1 MNEHMNKKQLSLAYR
16 YAYTRLILDD
26 YMYCEEVEKSRKH
39 SEQMEKLDT
48 KMHQMIFDFLEQKL
62 QKDEVL
68 AFREE
73 IKKQMERITM
83 YTDCFQIYESVLNHL
98 EGRFREDVLL
108 LEEEEQFTRK
118 VMAYITGS
126 KDNMLMN
133 QKIQEVVGELP
144 IRLTKNKFAALVQEG
159 LSAYTGSDKSSLE
172 TVFYLLRTTS
182 MMDMPKELETE
193 YPNLFEL
200 LVQFKKADYK
210 EMDAEEYHRL
220 EGVLKLAIDYIEEE
234 CSICLSLQELV
245 NNLTIL
251 VLTQKNVMVDAAE
264 DSLFYELL
272 MDMNQGVREKSEEIE
287 SILEN
292 MVERI
297 SLLEGKQEEVYE
309 RYLQGESQWLKELS
323 GEWKETGRLITLLL
337 SGSPFAELG
346 EECVQEEADKVYVM
360 QKGAQF
366 LEEFQQNL
374 SGMQKPVARALMA
387 NVLSRLP
394 VFFNSINEI
403 EQYVRGSLESCA
415 DPYEKGTCMNLIQYM
430 MESEDALV

>member
-16 YAYTRLILDD
+16 YAYTQLILDD
-26 YMYCEEVEKSRKH
+26 YMYCEEAEKSRKH
-39 SEQMEKLDT
+39 SKQMERLDT
-48 KMHQMIFDFLEQKL
+48 KMHRMIGAFLEQKL
-62 QKDEVL
+62 QKEEVL

-73 IKKQMERITM
+73 IKKQMECITM
-83 YTDCFQIYESVLNHL
+83 YTDCFQIYENVLNHL
-98 EGRFREDVLL
+98 EGRFREEVLL
-108 LEEEEQFTRK
+108 LEDEEQFTRK

-144 IRLTKNKFAALVQEG
+144 IRLTKNKFAAFVQEG

-182 MMDMPKELETE
+182 MIDMPKELETE

-200 LVQFKKADYK
+200 LVQLKKADYK

-220 EGVLKLAIDYIEEE
+220 EGLLKLAVDYIEEE
-234 CSICLSLQELV
+234 ATICLSLQSLV
-245 NNLTIL
+245 NSLAIL

-264 DSLFYELL
+264 DSLFYGLL
-272 MDMNQGVREKSEEIE
+272 MDMNQSIREKPEEIQT
-287 SILEN
+287 ILEN
-292 MVERI
+292 MIERI

-323 GEWKETGRLITLLL
+323 GEWEETGRLITLLL
-337 SGSPFAELG
+337 SGSPFAEL
-346 EECVQEEADKVYVM
+346 EEKGVQEEADKVYVM

-366 LEEFQQNL
+366 LEEFQQNI
-374 SGMQKPVARALMA
+374 SGMPKPVARAMMA

-394 VFFNSINEI
+394 VFFNSVSEI
-403 EQYVRGSLESCA
+403 EQYVRGSLESCV
-415 DPYEKGTCMNLIQYM
+415 DPYEKGTCMNLLQYM